1 MMPDFTIR
9 TATEADL
16 PFLPPIEDDAAVA
29 FAAVGYGFCT
39 EHPPRSIEVL
49 REDMEQGTLLLAE
62 VGETI
67 VGFAIANYST
77 EAAHLRELS
86 VLRSHHKRGIGLAL
100 LHAIEACS
108 REKKHDTIT
117 LTTFRDVPWNAPW
130 YARQGF
136 EVITAGDL
144 PEAHRALLSEE
155 LAMVYP
161 HYPRVTMRK
170 VLSRPDA

>member
-1 MMPDFTIR
+1 MISDYTIR
-9 TATEADL
+9 PATEADL
-16 PFLPPIEDDAAVA
+16 RFLPPIEDDAAFA
-29 FAAVGYGFCT
+29 FEAVGYGFCT

-49 REDMEQGTLLLAE
+49 QRDIAQGTLLVAE
-62 VGETI
+62 VGGTI
-67 VGFAIANYST
+67 VGFAIAHYSP
-77 EAAHLRELS
+77 ASAHLRELS

-100 LHAIEACS
+100 LQAIEACS

-136 EVITAGDL
+136 EVITAEDL
-144 PEAHRALLSEE
+144 PETHRKLLSEE

-170 VLSRPDA
+170 LL